1 MSVFR
6 FLLFLSLLVGS
17 NAFVKPQYNVTGQID
32 SALQRFFGITLPS
45 LKIPDLLNPDK
56 KRNPP
61 SIQNRIPQGNLIN
74 IGLPTI
80 KLPNLIPTALPVI
93 KLPTIKIPNILPT
106 LPTIKVP
113 TIKIPDIIPITLPTI
128 KIPEVVP
135 TNLPTVE
142 IPHFIPKT
150 LPTVKI
156 PNIIPTNFPTIE
168 TPDIIPKILPTIKIP
183 EIIPLTLPTVKIPD
197 IIPIT
202 LPTIKIPE
210 IVPTKLPTVEVPDT
224 IPKTL
229 PTTKI
234 PDIVPITSPTVK
246 IPQII
251 PTIKIPDIIPKN
263 LSTLGPIKL
272 PTIKLPTL
280 PHILPTKSPKPT
292 PSHKG
297 NMVCDICEK
306 VIGVLTTRLLEIIQK
321 FRVEADKFLTKL
333 CTSLT
338 SNPKT
343 LTVGTMCV
351 MFKGN
356 IMDTIFKGFDG
367 LKKNLEPVSFCK
379 HVPFCK

>member
-106 LPTIKVP
+106 LPTIK
-113 TIKIPDIIPITLPTI
+113 
-128 KIPEVVP
+128 
-135 TNLPTVE
+135 
-142 IPHFIPKT
+142 
-150 LPTVKI
+150 
-156 PNIIPTNFPTIE
+156 
-168 TPDIIPKILPTIKIP
+168 
-183 EIIPLTLPTVKIPD
+183 
-197 IIPIT
+197 
-202 LPTIKIPE
+202 
-210 IVPTKLPTVEVPDT
+210 
-224 IPKTL
+224 
-229 PTTKI
+229 
-234 PDIVPITSPTVK
+234 
-246 IPQII
+246 II

-292 PSHKG
+292 PSHKVTCHVHATPSFL
-297 NMVCDICEK
+297 M
-306 VIGVLTTRLLEIIQK
+306 LLY
-321 FRVEADKFLTKL
+321 F
-333 CTSLT
+333 
-338 SNPKT
+338 
-343 LTVGTMCV
+343 
-351 MFKGN
+351 
-356 IMDTIFKGFDG
+356 
-367 LKKNLEPVSFCK
+367 
-379 HVPFCK
+379 